1 MKTVRP
7 SGSWG
12 SFSPATSD
20 HTQTAPLIAQP
31 HPPGRRKL
39 KGLPWSIAPSNSW
52 CSMGW
57 CESSHFEESTHWTT
71 WGYRM
76 VTSFTS
82 SNFGVWFDLFWITE
96 WLSYWESPKHA
107 QSLAMP
113 TAALH
118 TTCHSFK
125 YLIHASKGHGG
136 DPRSKTQQL
145 IWALLRTII

>member
-20 HTQTAPLIAQP
+20 HTQTASLIAQP

-39 KGLPWSIAPSNSW
+39 KGVPWSIAPSNSW

-96 WLSYWESPKHA
+96 LAIILRITQTRPITCNAYSGSTYYM
-107 QSLAMP
+107 SLVQISHP
-113 TAALH
+113 R
-118 TTCHSFK
+118 FK
-125 YLIHASKGHGG
+125 RPRG